1 MLYTE
6 ATVILVLPSFSI
18 FCATMSA
25 DACPNSCIAL
35 CTASLCG
42 VALSEYL
49 FNTDVKLFCVFTSV
63 VVIGMQ
69 FFLTT
74 LSTLATRAH
83 KICFAHCANLST
95 ITSRKVIKK
104 MFFRQVFFRNLQK
117 ITCIIF
123 FIRIPQSIFFMFLK
137 FFCSVILRC
146 IFDSERKF
154 ANFAD
159 LKKII

>member
-1 MLYTE
+1 M
-6 ATVILVLPSFSI
+6 
-18 FCATMSA
+18 
-25 DACPNSCIAL
+25 
-35 CTASLCG
+35 
-42 VALSEYL
+42 
-49 FNTDVKLFCVFTSV
+49 
-63 VVIGMQ
+63 
-69 FFLTT
+69 
-74 LSTLATRAH
+74 
-83 KICFAHCANLST
+83 
-95 ITSRKVIKK
+95 KK

-154 ANFAD
+154 ANFAG